1 MAEEW
6 ILENAH
12 LRMCVSSLGGKVQSL
27 FSRQYQAPVLYE
39 NPAGGM
45 FPMLPL
51 ANRVAGNRFIFH
63 GQEIVLPRHHAD
75 EYFFLHGDG
84 WLQRWD
90 IIEYGAEYCV
100 LQLRRQHACGFDYLA
115 QLRYQLLRNQLIA
128 ELTLTHYGEV
138 PALYGCGFH
147 PFFPFAGWRSVISP
161 TFLAT
166 VFFCRQQAG
175 YSASAVGYLWSL
187 GVVAEV
193 VIFALSKK
201 VFRRFSARDLLLLSA
216 VCGLIRWGLMGWT
229 TALPGLILAQI
240 LHCGTFTVCHL
251 AAMRYIAAR
260 QGSEV
265 IRLQAVY
272 SAVAMGGSIAIMTV
286 FAGFLYQHLHQGVFW
301 VMALL
306 TLPAMA
312 IRPKAVAA

>member
-63 GQEIVLPRHHAD
+63 GQEIVLPCHHAD

-147 PFFPFAGWRSVISP
+147 PFFPFDERSKVQFQVS
-161 TFLAT
+161 
-166 VFFCRQQAG
+166 G
-175 YSASAVGYLWSL
+175 YW
-187 GVVAEV
+187 
-193 VIFALSKK
+193 
-201 VFRRFSARDLLLLSA
+201 
-216 VCGLIRWGLMGWT
+216 
-229 TALPGLILAQI
+229 
-240 LHCGTFTVCHL
+240 
-251 AAMRYIAAR
+251 
-260 QGSEV
+260 
-265 IRLQAVY
+265 
-272 SAVAMGGSIAIMTV
+272 
-286 FAGFLYQHLHQGVFW
+286 
-301 VMALL
+301 
-306 TLPAMA
+306 
-312 IRPKAVAA
+312 

>member
-63 GQEIVLPRHHAD
+63 GQEIILPRHHAD

-90 IIEYGAEYCV
+90 IIECGAEYCV

-147 PFFPFAGWRSVISP
+147 PFSLSMNAARFSSGQRLLAGRGESFTSQLAGNLPDYANFSVAQ
-161 TFLAT
+161 FGEDRWLN
-166 VFFCRQQAG
+166 VG
-175 YSASAVGYLWSL
+175 YSGWGGRARVSNDVMN
-187 GVVAEV
+187 
-193 VIFALSKK
+193 ITILSQTPWLML
-201 VFRRFSARDLLLLSA
+201 FRMQGESFLCLEPQSHPVNAHNMD
-216 VCGLIRWGLMGWT
+216 GQ
-229 TALPGLILAQI
+229 PGLRVLGAEKLNFSLKII
-240 LHCGTFTVCHL
+240 IEGH
-251 AAMRYIAAR
+251 
-260 QGSEV
+260 
-265 IRLQAVY
+265 
-272 SAVAMGGSIAIMTV
+272 
-286 FAGFLYQHLHQGVFW
+286 
-301 VMALL
+301 
-306 TLPAMA
+306 
-312 IRPKAVAA
+312 K

>member
-90 IIEYGAEYCV
+90 IIECGAEYCV

-138 PALYGCGFH
+138 LRFTAAAFI
-147 PFFPFAGWRSVISP
+147 PFSLSMNAARFSSV
-161 TFLAT
+161 
-166 VFFCRQQAG
+166 
-175 YSASAVGYLWSL
+175 SAVTGRKGRIIYLSTGKETCPTMPISAW
-187 GVVAEV
+187 
-193 VIFALSKK
+193 LSSVKI
-201 VFRRFSARDLLLLSA
+201 V
-216 VCGLIRWGLMGWT
+216 G
-229 TALPGLILAQI
+229 
-240 LHCGTFTVCHL
+240 
-251 AAMRYIAAR
+251 
-260 QGSEV
+260 
-265 IRLQAVY
+265 
-272 SAVAMGGSIAIMTV
+272 
-286 FAGFLYQHLHQGVFW
+286 
-301 VMALL
+301 
-306 TLPAMA
+306 
-312 IRPKAVAA
+312 